1 MNWHSLLVI
10 GFLAGSASAA
20 PVPKELKHR
29 PNAQRMQGLWM
40 AHNPDGSQ
48 AGRWYFTGEI
58 LFAGGSKH
66 AR

>member
-1 MNWHSLLVI
+1 MKLRTLVCVV
-10 GFLAGSASAA
+10 LATASAFAA